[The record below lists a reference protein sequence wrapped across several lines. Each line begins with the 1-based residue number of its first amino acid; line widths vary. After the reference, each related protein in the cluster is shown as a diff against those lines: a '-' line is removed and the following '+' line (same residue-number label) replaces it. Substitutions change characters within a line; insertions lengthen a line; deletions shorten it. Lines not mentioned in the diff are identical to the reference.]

1 MGKSKR
7 RRSNICNGTSS
18 EVKKVLVVD
27 DDKDIVEIL
36 RLSFPEDSYKVIEAY
51 DGIKAVKKVYE
62 ERPDAIILD
71 ILLPEMNGYQVA
83 RLLKAQKE
91 YKDIPIVILS
101 AKTQKVD
108 KFWAFQAGADH
119 YITKPF
125 DPYEVVSVVKKLLK
139 KK

>member
-1 MGKSKR
+1 MRK
-7 RRSNICNGTSS
+7 I
-18 EVKKVLVVD
+18 LIVD
-27 DDKDIVEIL
+27 DDPDIVEIL
-36 RLSFPEDSYKVIEAY
+36 RLSFPEDRYKVIEAY

-62 ERPDAIILD
+62 EKPDAIILD

-83 RLLKAQKE
+83 RLLKNQKE

-125 DPYEVVSVVKKLLK
+125 DPNEVVNTIKKLLRK
-139 KK
+139 R